1 MNNNPTQKVFD
12 IRRPGNS
19 PADTT
24 SRPSIVTNDGVVRD
38 PTLTAVQNPAPVPTE
53 PQIPVEANVA
63 SVAQIEQTALDQWAQ
78 SDNPKVSNSHSGKL
92 LRNISI
98 VFLFLLVVFVGVD
111 LLIDAGIVKTSINPV
126 IDLIKN

>member
-38 PTLTAVQNPAPVPTE
+38 PTLTVTQNPASAPTG
-53 PQIPVEANVA
+53 PQIPVEATA
-63 SVAQIEQTALDQWAQ
+63 TATQIEQTALDQWSQ
-78 SDNPKVSNSHSGKL
+78 SDNPKVPNSHSGKL
-92 LRNISI
+92 LRNVSI